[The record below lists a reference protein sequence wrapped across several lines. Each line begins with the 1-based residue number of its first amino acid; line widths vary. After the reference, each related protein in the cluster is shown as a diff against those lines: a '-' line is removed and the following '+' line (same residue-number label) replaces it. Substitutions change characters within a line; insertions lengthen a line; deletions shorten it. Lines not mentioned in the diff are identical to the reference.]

1 MKQEFNHDNN
11 IEIYNILRNFIFSL
25 SPHIKEIPRK
35 KYTSYTKNDET
46 FLCLE
51 PTNDKLLIFL
61 RLCDEKVE
69 KYKSVGEDVRGK
81 IHCGKRNF
89 RITINCN
96 GFYNLETIQEIIR
109 DSFSDI

>member
-61 RLCDEKVE
+61 RLCDDKVE

-89 RITINCN
+89 RIVVNYN
-96 GFYNLETIQEIIR
+96 ELYNLDLILDVIR
-109 DSFSDI
+109 ESYSGI